1 MCVLIYEEENK
12 MSRELRNREQR
23 LRRRAKEKGLYIQ
36 KRRWR
41 LYYTQ
46 YSYESQ
52 IGYCVGI
59 EEYGLIVYGADS
71 LGLNMPTLE
80 EAEAFVAEY

>member
-1 MCVLIYEEENK
+1 MNK
-12 MSRELRNREQR
+12 ELRNREHS
-23 LRRRAKEKGLYIQ
+23 LRRRAKAKGLYIQ

-41 LYYTQ
+41 LYYSE
-46 YSYESQ
+46 YRYESQ

-59 EEYGLIVYGADS
+59 TEHGLIVYGADS
-71 LGLNMPTLE
+71 NGLNMPTLE